1 MTVIDAYEV
10 SLIAS
15 KQKQEQLQTKLETVQ
30 HEAAISKQKCA
41 GLEDKIIEMEDKVIE
56 MEKKIAVLHDNN
68 EQQAD
73 KLETLQRKGIH
84 ETIQLLLFCLSNMQ
98 N

>member
-1 MTVIDAYEV
+1 MTVIDVYEV

-15 KQKQEQLQTKLETVQ
+15 KQRQEQLQTKLETVQ
-30 HEAAISKQKCA
+30 HEAAISKQDCA
-41 GLEDKIIEMEDKVIE
+41 ELEDKIIE

-84 ETIQLLLFCLSNMQ
+84 ETIQLLLLCL
-98 N
+98 

>member
-10 SLIAS
+10 SLKAS

-30 HEAAISKQKCA
+30 HEAAISKQDCA
-41 GLEDKIIEMEDKVIE
+41 ELEDKIIE

-84 ETIQLLLFCLSNMQ
+84 ETIQLLLLCL
-98 N
+98 